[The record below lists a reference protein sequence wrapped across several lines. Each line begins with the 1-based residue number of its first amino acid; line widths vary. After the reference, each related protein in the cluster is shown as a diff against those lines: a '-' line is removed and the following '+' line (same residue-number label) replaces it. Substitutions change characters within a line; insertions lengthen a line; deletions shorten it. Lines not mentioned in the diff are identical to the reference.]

1 MDSRQSQSG
10 IPMILLVVALVVAF
24 AAPRLP
30 VMFRKGLLIA
40 GMLVW
45 IGGFCYMVLAPGWRS
60 GNGSPARRIWKRIV
74 FLLLAGVLGIT
85 AGGYVT
91 ATPGTAY

>member
-45 IGGFCYMVLAPGWRS
+45 IGGFCY
-60 GNGSPARRIWKRIV
+60 IWKRIV